1 MKFAKIVIIANP
13 KNAIGILSSV
23 RNLVLKK
30 KGIDTKNKNSPV
42 KPYRKKLRVKG
53 SISLIINL
61 VKTNV
66 DPPSAAEK
74 EA

>member
-13 KNAIGILSSV
+13 KNAIGTLSSV
-23 RNLVLKK
+23 KNLVLKK

-42 KPYRKKLRVKG
+42 NPYRKKLRVKG

>member
-42 KPYRKKLRVKG
+42 NRIVK
-53 SISLIINL
+53 NL
-61 VKTNV
+61 
-66 DPPSAAEK
+66 E
-74 EA
+74 